1 MRTFNGNNVNE
12 STIEI
17 EHSMYQ
23 GRPYTN
29 VVVKNACIMFT
40 NFAGEPDRFGLAGR
54 PQFNLVLSKEA
65 ADDLRADGW
74 NIRVMPGRE
83 EGEEPTYM
91 TNINV
96 SFSDDGRRDPT
107 IKLYSSLDGKKV
119 CRRLTAE
126 TVSKLD
132 AIRLERINLRIGS
145 FNYNGDRYTMK
156 GYLHEFQAVQRA
168 ERTTFDDDYADY
180 QEDDD
185 IY

>member
-40 NFAGEPDRFGLAGR
+40 NFAGEKDRFNLGK
-54 PQFNLVLSKEA
+54 PQFNLVLTKEA

-74 NIRVMPGRE
+74 NVRVMPALE
-83 EGEEPTYM
+83 EGGEPTYM

-96 SFSDDGRRDPT
+96 SFSNDGRRDPT
-107 IKLYSSLDGKKV
+107 IKLYSSLDGKKA

-126 TVSKLD
+126 TLGILD
-132 AIRLERINLRIGS
+132 DIRLERISLHIGS
-145 FNYNGDRYTMK
+145 FNYDGDRYTMK
-156 GYLHEFQAVQRA
+156 GYLHEFQAVQKA

-185 IY
+185 VF

>member
-40 NFAGEPDRFGLAGR
+40 NFAGEKYKFNLGK
-54 PQFNLVLSKEA
+54 PQFNLVLTKEA

-74 NIRVMPGRE
+74 NVRVMSARE
-83 EGEEPTYM
+83 EGEELTYM

-96 SFSDDGRRDPT
+96 SFSNDGRRDPT
-107 IKLYSSLDGKKV
+107 IKLYSSLDGKKA

-126 TVSKLD
+126 TLGILD
-132 AIRLERINLRIGS
+132 DIRLERINLRIGS
-145 FNYNGDRYTMK
+145 FNYDGDRYTMK
-156 GYLHEFQAVQRA
+156 GYLHEFQAVQKA

-185 IY
+185 VF

>member
-40 NFAGEPDRFGLAGR
+40 NFAGEKDRFNLGK
-54 PQFNLVLSKEA
+54 PQFNLVLTKEA

-74 NIRVMPGRE
+74 NVRVMPARE

-96 SFSDDGRRDPT
+96 SFSNDGRRDPT
-107 IKLYSSLDGKKV
+107 IKLYSSLDGKKA
-119 CRRLTAE
+119 CRRLAAKRLAFWMIFALNALAFVLEALT
-126 TVSKLD
+126 TM
-132 AIRLERINLRIGS
+132 AIVIP
-145 FNYNGDRYTMK
+145 
-156 GYLHEFQAVQRA
+156 
-168 ERTTFDDDYADY
+168 
-180 QEDDD
+180 
-185 IY
+185 